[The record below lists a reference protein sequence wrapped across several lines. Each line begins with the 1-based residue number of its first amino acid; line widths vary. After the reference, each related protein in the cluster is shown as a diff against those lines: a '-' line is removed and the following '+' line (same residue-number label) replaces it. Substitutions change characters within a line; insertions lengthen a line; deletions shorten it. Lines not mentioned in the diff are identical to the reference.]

1 MKRAHIFGS
10 LLLALLGVVAAAH
23 ADTAGDYSVILERN
37 PFGLKPPPP
46 PPPPPTNA
54 PPETPTNYKLTG
66 ISALFKPTRVMFVN
80 QLPGKPQPE
89 YITLSEGQRQGSLEV
104 VPGGINLR
112 RGEVKVKISGVEST
126 MSFEKNGIKVASTG
140 PAPGAPMPVPIP
152 GMSPNPSLP
161 KPGGTM
167 TAPGMAVPNNAP
179 PSYQP
184 PVQLPVGTPAPTD
197 PNAVP
202 SFNVNRPLRTT
213 GAVSLPLNQQASQP
227 TPPDHGV
234 VDPVRQAVAI
244 EVNRAAF
251 QQQTARGE
259 LPPLPPTDLSAP
271 PLPQLPP
278 LP

>member
-23 ADTAGDYSVILERN
+23 ADTAGDYSVTLERN

-126 MSFEKNGIKVASTG
+126 MSFEKNGIKVAATG
-140 PAPGAPMPVPIP
+140 PAPGAPMPGGMPVPIP
-152 GMSPNPSLP
+152 GMPQNPNPP
-161 KPGGTM
+161 KPGGAM
-167 TAPGMAVPNNAP
+167 TAPGMPGMNNTP
-179 PSYQP
+179 PAYVP
-184 PVQLPVGTPAPTD
+184 PVQLPVGAPATTD
-197 PNAVP
+197 PNAGP
-202 SFNVNRPLRTT
+202 GINVNRPMRTT
-213 GAVSLPLNQQASQP
+213 GAVSLPVNQQASQP
-227 TPPDHGV
+227 TPPDHGN
-234 VDPVRQAVAI
+234 VDPVRQTVAM
-244 EVNRAAF
+244 EVKIGRAHV
-251 QQQTARGE
+251 
-259 LPPLPPTDLSAP
+259 
-271 PLPQLPP
+271 
-278 LP
+278 